1 MKKYFNYILMTF
13 LGVLIS
19 CTPEK
24 WTEEPTVMTDIYRL
38 ENLPDGLAIDVY
50 RNLPLMIEEKG
61 NLLTSFATSDF
72 VDNSTNEIYSFSYS
86 VVIKSKADTKSG
98 DEQTILK
105 KYVCDGSR
113 QSGMA
118 KLVVETYINDVLDKE
133 EKFSSLALYELQRPT
148 SAADVPTSE
157 IPSDVFCIAVD
168 TFFVDQSNTRNI
180 CVRANAPFGLVEN
193 SGFTAIINNDTV
205 DIYGVTVSSDNSSI
219 LKVRVD
225 RMLVAEDVVTLSF
238 DGKANVKS
246 NIGKTLQPF
255 EKIPVKFVDETFE
268 DDGDEEVDLD
278 PRENIFLGDKFT
290 FNSEETIGN
299 LGWNFKPNG
308 SMAKDS
314 QIKKGNKGYSI
325 KITSLGAG
333 GDFYL
338 MNLKTSAV
346 ASIPAGN
353 YEFIF
358 YIYLPVEGTLPTGD
372 YTFDFLINGAS
383 HNLSTF
389 SMSGDMQR
397 GQWIK
402 QSADMTIESQLSN
415 AQCRFQFKTL
425 SGAGTF
431 YIDQLELRRIEE

>member
-13 LGVLIS
+13 FGVLAS

-24 WTEEPTVMTDIYRL
+24 WTVEPIVMTDIYRL
-38 ENLPDGLAIDVY
+38 ENLPDGVSMDIY
-50 RNLPLMIEEKG
+50 RDLPLMIEEKG
-61 NLLTSFATSDF
+61 NLLTSFATTDF
-72 VDNSTNEIYSFSYS
+72 VDNSTNELYSFSYS
-86 VVIKSKADTKSG
+86 VVTKS
-98 DEQTILK
+98 DVETKSDNEQTILK

-113 QSGMA
+113 QSGKA
-118 KLVVETYINDVLDKE
+118 KLVVETYINEVLDKV

-148 SAADVPTSE
+148 SVTDVPASDTLSE
-157 IPSDVFCIAVD
+157 VFSIVVD

-180 CVRANAPFGLVEN
+180 CIRANAPFGLVEN
-193 SGFTAIINNDTV
+193 SGFTAVINGDTA
-205 DIYGVTVSSDNSSI
+205 DIYGVTVSPDNSSI

-225 RMLVAEDVVTLSF
+225 RMLVADDVVAMSF

-325 KITSLGAG
+325 KITSPGSG

-338 MNLKTSAV
+338 MNPKTSAV

-358 YIYLPVEGTLPTGD
+358 YIYLPVEGAVPSGD
-372 YTFDFLINGAS
+372 YAFDFVINGAS
-383 HNLSTF
+383 HNPSTF
-389 SMSGDMQR
+389 SISGEMQR

-402 QSADMTIESQLSN
+402 QTAKMKIESQLSN

-431 YIDQLELRRIEE
+431 YIDQLELRVEE